1 MIIMLQINSNGSKW
15 NGQEPDT
22 IEDLIK
28 VLNTYP
34 LDPTFEDYGNF
45 VNNSPVWLKKE
56 ATEKYQGCSQISGN
70 FSAVSHVFN
79 IITDEPEVIQV
90 LTEAVNKNKLTEEY
104 QVLRKDYVES
114 EHRKTRARILFDQGK
129 ISQKEM
135 YQMIAG
141 N

>member
-1 MIIMLQINSNGSKW
+1 MLQINSNGSKW